1 MRIQRLAVASI
12 VLTLVSSV
20 EAAAQKLGTTEVGVF
35 GQFTRAD
42 EAWQTDD
49 GFGLGGRLGVFLNRR
64 WELEGTFSSS
74 TFDNKAARG
83 TGTSSVQTFNG
94 QLNFN
99 LPFGLGGQTHD
110 LILEGGVG
118 GQRFASHTDF
128 SAPYGGGLR
137 IRFSNAIALR
147 LDAIVEYVENPTAA
161 TFGFPPVL
169 GRNSAAARSTNLE
182 LRGGLSFLL
191 DSSKAP
197 PPPPPAPVAQ
207 PQREV
212 PPPRTEPVAPP
223 ARVAPAPGP
232 NTDSI
237 SAVNRAREALLA
249 PVYFDFD
256 HSELRPDQRAVL
268 DAKLPVMKANPG
280 VRIRIEGNADERGSD
295 EYNLA
300 LGMRRAQ
307 ATRKYLIDN
316 GIDAARIDVASNGEE
331 KPVCQGHDEDC
342 WKQNRRD
349 EFLIVA
355 GGSSLVAPR

>member
-1 MRIQRLAVASI
+1 MRIQRLAVASF
-12 VLTLVSSV
+12 VLAFISSV
-20 EAAAQKLGTTEVGVF
+20 DAAAQKAGTTELGVF

-42 EAWQTDD
+42 EAWRTDD
-49 GFGLGGRLGVFLNRR
+49 GFGFGGRLGVFLNRR
-64 WELEGTFSSS
+64 WELEGAFSTSS
-74 TFDNKAARG
+74 FDNKAPRPVG
-83 TGTSSVQTFNG
+83 SSSVQTFNG
-94 QLNFN
+94 QINFN

-137 IRFSNAIALR
+137 IHFNNAVALR

-161 TFGFPPVL
+161 TFGFPPVI
-169 GRNSAAARSTNLE
+169 GVNSAAARSTNFE
-182 LRGGLSFLL
+182 VRAGLSFLL
-191 DSSKAP
+191 GNSKAAPPPAPAP
-197 PPPPPAPVAQ
+197 PPP
-207 PQREV
+207 QRQA
-212 PPPRTEPVAPP
+212 PPPRTEPPAPP
-223 ARVAPAPGP
+223 MRVAPAPGP

-237 SAVNRAREALLA
+237 NAVNRAREALLA
-249 PVYFDFD
+249 SVYFDFD
-256 HSELRPDQRAVL
+256 HSELRDDQRAVL
-268 DAKLPVMKANPG
+268 DAKLPVLRANPG

-316 GIDAARIDVASNGEE
+316 GIDAGRIDVSSNGEE
-331 KPVCQGHDEDC
+331 RPVCQGHDEDC

-349 EFLIVA
+349 EFVIVA
-355 GGSSLVAPR
+355 GGDRLIAPR